1 MRPQWDMIVLMAACP
16 SCGAERPAAALSCSR
31 CGAQADGVPE
41 LELPS
46 RPKVAPPTS
55 SRSRRQR
62 EEVSFD
68 LAFDPRPS
76 AEAKPFV
83 PRSHDD
89 QTFELA
95 EPARSQR
102 QAPAPARDA
111 QRAGLAEHPGPR
123 AERAPSDAE
132 LVADYGPPPKHWL
145 LSPFYML
152 RVLRRQRA
160 LRRALAARSDEAT
173 RAARDLQDALVALA
187 ERVVPLAH
195 HHPDYADSIAT
206 LRRSE
211 ELLRVRDRVLAV
223 ENEAEMARLASA
235 DARLAKLEADLANS
249 QAAERTLGLELQ
261 TARQALEREE
271 ANLKKAEAELRAA
284 QREHS
289 GTRE

>member
-1 MRPQWDMIVLMAACP
+1 MRPQWDMIVLMATCP
-16 SCGAERPAAALSCSR
+16 SCGAERPAAGLPCSG
-31 CGAQADGVPE
+31 CGAQPDRVPE
-41 LELPS
+41 LELPN
-46 RPKVAPPTS
+46 RPRMAPPTS

-76 AEAKPFV
+76 AEAKPSG
-83 PRSHDD
+83 RNDD
-89 QTFELA
+89 RTFELA

-102 QAPAPARDA
+102 QVPAPARDA
-111 QRAGLAEHPGPR
+111 QRAGLAEHPGPP
-123 AERAPSDAE
+123 AEGSPSDAE

-145 LSPFYML
+145 LSPFYTL

-173 RAARDLQDALVALA
+173 RAAGDLQDALVALA
-187 ERVVPLAH
+187 ERVVPLARL
-195 HHPDYADSIAT
+195 HPDYADSIAT
-206 LRRSE
+206 LRQSE

-261 TARQALEREE
+261 TARHDLEREE